1 MSLQKYEAILR
12 AYELNSLTKAGAELG
27 ISQSAVS
34 HMISS
39 VEDSFGFKI
48 LRRSRAGVKLTP
60 DGERIIKHIRAVFNE
75 HNALMDAAINIKGLK
90 GADLE

>member
-34 HMISS
+34 HMINSA
-39 VEDSFGFKI
+39 EESFGFKI
-48 LRRSRAGVKLTP
+48 LKRSRAGVKLTP
-60 DGERIIKHIRAVFNE
+60 EGEKIIKHIRAVLNE
-75 HNALMDAAINIKGLK
+75 HNALMDAAMNIKGLE
-90 GADLE
+90 GAD